1 MGHYMVF
8 NDSDIKGS
16 GNPSLFSYVQQHL
29 DVDFSPVRVLKEES
43 EARILLLRHSVSG
56 QFFVLRDFAG
66 NPEIYQKLMTVSSP
80 FLPGVYE
87 VAAQDGRLL
96 VLEEYIQGDTLYSI
110 LEQSLFS
117 PGKARRIALQL
128 CEALRILHGF
138 GAVHRD
144 VKPENIILRGGEA
157 VLIDFDASRI
167 QKTSGT
173 SDTVVLGTTGYAAPE
188 QYGLSQTDG
197 RSDIYSLGVVLNV
210 MLTGDHPSVRLA
222 KGHMGRVVRCCTM
235 TNPDQRYPNVLRL
248 AEAL

>member
-1 MGHYMVF
+1 MGRYMAF
-8 NDSDIKGS
+8 NDSGIKDS
-16 GNPSLFSYVQQHL
+16 RNTSLFSYVQQHL
-29 DVDFSPVRVLKEES
+29 DRDFSPVRVLKEES
-43 EARILLLRHSVSG
+43 DTRILLLRHSVSG

-144 VKPENIILRGGEA
+144 VKPENIILRGSEA

-173 SDTVVLGTTGYAAPE
+173 SGTTGYAAPE

-222 KGHMGRVVRCCTM
+222 KGHMGRVVRRCTM
-235 TNPDQRYPNVLRL
+235 TSPDQRYPNILRL

>member
-1 MGHYMVF
+1 MGF
-8 NDSDIKGS
+8 NNSAVEGRGD
-16 GNPSLFSYVQQHL
+16 PSLFSYIQQHL
-29 DVDFSPVRVLKEES
+29 DRDFSPVRVLKEDS
-43 EARILLLRHSVSG
+43 EVRILLLRHSVSG
-56 QFFVLRDFAG
+56 QLFVLRDCAG
-66 NPEIYQKLMTVSSP
+66 NPELYRRLMTVSSSC
-80 FLPGVYE
+80 LPGVYE

-117 PGKARRIALQL
+117 PGKARQITLQL
-128 CEALRILHGF
+128 CDALRILHGF

-167 QKTSGT
+167 RKTSGT

-222 KGHMGRVVRCCTM
+222 KGHMGRVVRRCTM
-235 TNPDQRYPNVLRL
+235 TSPDQRYPNVLRL

>member
-1 MGHYMVF
+1 MGRYMAF
-8 NDSDIKGS
+8 NYS
-16 GNPSLFSYVQQHL
+16 GIEDGGDFSLFSYVQHHL
-29 DVDFSPVRVLKEES
+29 DMDFSPVRVLKEDS

-56 QFFVLRDFAG
+56 QLFVLRDFTG
-66 NPEIYQKLMTVSSP
+66 NPEIYRKLMTVSSS

-87 VAAQDGRLL
+87 VASQDNRLL

-110 LEQSLFS
+110 LEQGLFS

-144 VKPENIILRGGEA
+144 VKPENIILRGSEA

-167 QKTSGT
+167 QKASGT

-222 KGHMGRVVRCCTM
+222 KGHMGRVVRRCTM
-235 TNPDQRYPNVLRL
+235 TSPDQRYPNILSL

>member
-1 MGHYMVF
+1 MGF
-8 NDSDIKGS
+8 NNSAVEERGD
-16 GNPSLFSYVQQHL
+16 PSLFSYVQQHL
-29 DVDFSPVRVLKEES
+29 DKDFSPVRVLKEES

-56 QFFVLRDFAG
+56 QLFVLRDFAG
-66 NPEIYQKLMTVSSP
+66 KPEIYQKLMKVSSP
-80 FLPGVYE
+80 FLPRVYE
-87 VAAQDGRLL
+87 VASQNGRLL

-110 LEQSLFS
+110 LEHGLFS

-128 CEALRILHGF
+128 CEALRILHSF

-144 VKPENIILRGGEA
+144 VKPENIILRGSVA

-167 QKTSGT
+167 QKSTGA

-197 RSDIYSLGVVLNV
+197 RADIYSLGVVLNV

-222 KGHMGRVVRCCTM
+222 KGHLGRVIRRCTM
-235 TNPDQRYPNVLRL
+235 TNPDQRYSNVQRL